1 MFNALIVDDEP
12 RTIEALI
19 KNIDWRKN
27 GIKNTYRASSMR
39 DAIAKMELESVQ
51 IVICDIEMPNGSGLD
66 LLKWANENRTDL
78 GFIIVTC
85 HPEFDYMRKAIQL
98 KCDDYILKPINY
110 GEFEL
115 VLSRVVTRMEEEQ
128 TNRIKPAF
136 KESPES
142 VGNSTDILTDSQER
156 DVELEVK
163 NYVKMHML
171 ESISVTDIAETLHFN
186 PQYLMRAF
194 KKKTEMSIVEYI
206 TKVRIDKAKE
216 LLKETRLP
224 VKEIAGMVGY
234 TDYAYFTRV
243 FKKEVGESPNQYR

>member
-12 RTIEALI
+12 RTIEALS
-19 KNIDWRKN
+19 KNVDWRKS
-27 GIKNTYRASSMR
+27 GVKNIYKANSMR
-39 DAIAKMELESVQ
+39 EAIAKMEQESIQ

-66 LLKWANENRTDL
+66 FLEWSKANRDDL
-78 GFIIVTC
+78 GFILVTC

-110 GEFEL
+110 DEFNL
-115 VLSRVVTRMEEEQ
+115 VLSKLVIRMEEGNLTPKEQ
-128 TNRIKPAF
+128 LEPEIEII
-136 KESPES
+136 ESTS
-142 VGNSTDILTDSQER
+142 ER

-163 NYVKMHML
+163 KYVKKHML
-171 ESISVTDIAETLHFN
+171 DAISITDIAEALHFN

-216 LLKETRLP
+216 LLKETKLP

-243 FKKEVGESPNQYR
+243 FKKETGLSPNQYR

>member
-12 RTIEALI
+12 RTIEALS
-19 KNIDWRKN
+19 KNVDWRKC
-27 GIKNTYRASSMR
+27 GVKNIYKACSMY
-39 DAIAKMELESVQ
+39 DAIAKMEQESVQ

-66 LLKWANENRTDL
+66 FLEWSKENRQDL
-78 GFIIVTC
+78 GFILVTC

-110 GEFEL
+110 DEFNL
-115 VLSRVVTRMEEEQ
+115 VLSKLVIRMEE
-128 TNRIKPAF
+128 
-136 KESPES
+136 
-142 VGNSTDILTDSQER
+142 GDDSKSQSEETVIEEYASQGITFDCDQR
-156 DVELEVK
+156 DVEREVK
-163 NYVKMHML
+163 KYVKMHML
-171 ESISVTDIAETLHFN
+171 ESISVTDIAEALHFN

-206 TKVRIDKAKE
+206 TKVRLDKAKQ
-216 LLKETRLP
+216 LLKETNLP